1 MFKSIRNKWQR
12 FLDWCETFATRR
24 RYTINT
30 VIEEEDKLDKLEIEQ
45 AERTIVNHQ
54 YLKHMAEG
62 RIKARA
68 EWQRLQG
75 ETHGHVRPIV
85 ELEQARK
92 QRQA

>member
-1 MFKSIRNKWQR
+1 MFKGIADRWEKFNQW
-12 FLDWCETFATRR
+12 WENYVTRKP
-24 RYTINT
+24 YTIT
-30 VIEEEDKLDKLEIEQ
+30 RVIAEENEIDKIEIEQ

-75 ETHGHVRPIV
+75 EAHGNVRPIS
-85 ELEQARK
+85 ELENARK
-92 QRQA
+92 HRQA